1 MLKLGRTRNDK
12 GEKPMSNTKYQQL
25 IFRLMYPVMF
35 VLCSALTAHAQ
46 TPAPSGPTL
55 SDHIARLSLKA
66 SELLPYLQHEVLSHI
81 QDWVYGIA
89 VAVAVLVLL
98 FSFLRL
104 WRENSGANSNLVFFF
119 LRSLFFFGLVG
130 SSVWIIGQMAATGR
144 EIAEGNEMNGS
155 AGRSLLF
162 EFYKAQ
168 RDSFNESY
176 EKMTMGTFTVKVDG
190 RDFTVR
196 PNTATTGT
204 FVGVLYDNEG
214 TIKDLD
220 KKLND
225 SSYTLPTLFNWLNAS
240 RTILEAGDFWLLL
253 LGGVL
258 VLVFKAAAPLMMA
271 VAIDQKLAHKV
282 SYPFVWGAGVLTLIW
297 PAVSYFIRALAY
309 LFGNMAMA
317 LGDSE
322 PLYNWDYST
331 MYAIKSN
338 FASPVHTVAIAA
350 FMMTIA
356 GACLWISPYLAYRFS
371 MGQLYE
377 GISAA
382 MSQFAAMII
391 GTGVEAYSTTAAA
404 SINQAAQNTQAQGT
418 YDSQT
423 TEARANKESGMLRNQ
438 AGFIAGK
445 AQALSSA
452 QASAGASMAAARGG
466 ASQAYT
472 MFGSANRGLAGY
484 NENMSQVGTQR
495 SIRDNNTL
503 STRQAREANTD
514 SQVGRKQEWSRGL
527 NSIPLVGGPIDLVR
541 EGVSGTVSS
550 ASGGKYGALPLTLH
564 QRGYDA
570 ARIESTA
577 GMNANAT
584 QNFTEAQ
591 KVDRQTGDRMAA
603 ISMQQGRESAGVA
616 YAAAGTSIA
625 GHRTALGI
633 NNQAT
638 QIDFTGRIN
647 SAGITHTAAVD
658 SAKLQAISM
667 IVGRMGAKLAQDIER
682 GMEMR
687 Y

>member
-1 MLKLGRTRNDK
+1 
-12 GEKPMSNTKYQQL
+12 MSKANYQHS
-25 IFRLMYPVMF
+25 IFRLLHSIAVL
-35 VLCSALTAHAQ
+35 LCSALVAQAQ
-46 TPAPSGPTL
+46 TPAPTGPTL
-55 SDHIARLSLKA
+55 SDHITRLSIKA
-66 SELLPYLQHEVLSHI
+66 SQLLPYLQREVLSHV
-81 QDWVYGIA
+81 QEWVYGIA

-104 WRENSGANSNLVFFF
+104 WRENSGGNSNLIFFF

-144 EIAEGNEMNGS
+144 EIAEGNEISGGS
-155 AGRSLLF
+155 GRSLLF

-176 EKMTMGTFTVKVDG
+176 EKLTMGTFTVKVDG

-225 SSYTLPTLFNWLNAS
+225 SSYTLPTLFNWLNIS

-258 VLVFKAAAPLMMA
+258 ILVFKAAAPLMMA

-282 SYPFVWGAGVLTLIW
+282 SYPFIWGAGVLTLIW

-322 PLYNWDYST
+322 PLYNWDYAT

-338 FASPVHTVAIAA
+338 FASPMHMVAIAA
-350 FMMTIA
+350 LMMTVA
-356 GACLWISPYLAYRFS
+356 GGCLWISPYLAYRFS
-371 MGQLYE
+371 MGQIYE
-377 GISAA
+377 GVSAA

-404 SINQAAQNTQAQGT
+404 SINQMAQNTQAQGS
-418 YDSQT
+418 YDAQT

-438 AGFIAGK
+438 AGFISEKASALSA
-445 AQALSSA
+445 AQAT
-452 QASAGASMAAARGG
+452 AGAAMAAARGG
-466 ASQAYT
+466 ANQAST
-472 MFGSANRGLAGY
+472 MFGSASRGTAGY
-484 NENMSQVGTQR
+484 NEQMSQIAADR

-503 STRQAREANTD
+503 STRQARETNTD

-527 NSIPLVGGPIDLVR
+527 GNIPLLGGPIDLVR
-541 EGVSGTVSS
+541 EGVAGTVST

-564 QRGYDA
+564 QRSYDA
-570 ARIESTA
+570 ARIDSTA

-584 QNFTEAQ
+584 QNFTEVQ
-591 KVDRQTGDRMAA
+591 KVERQTGDRMAA
-603 ISMQQGRESAGVA
+603 ISMQQGREAAGAA

-625 GHRTALGI
+625 GHRTAFGI
-633 NNQAT
+633 NNQAA
-638 QIDFTGRIN
+638 QVEFTGRVSGAEIMHN
-647 SAGITHTAAVD
+647 AAVD

-667 IVGRMGAKLAQDIER
+667 IVSRMGAKLAQDIER

>member
-1 MLKLGRTRNDK
+1 MVL
-12 GEKPMSNTKYQQL
+12 
-25 IFRLMYPVMF
+25 
-35 VLCSALTAHAQ
+35 LCSGLTAHAQ

-66 SELLPYLQHEVLSHI
+66 SELLPYLQYEVLSHI

-322 PLYNWDYST
+322 PLYNWDYAS

-371 MGQLYE
+371 MGQIYE
-377 GISAA
+377 GVSAA

-404 SINQAAQNTQAQGT
+404 SINQAAQNTQTQGT

-452 QASAGASMAAARGG
+452 QATAGAAMAAARAGT
-466 ASQAYT
+466 SQAYT
-472 MFGSANRGLAGY
+472 MFGSVNRGLAGY
-484 NENMSQVGTQR
+484 NENMSQIGTQR

-527 NSIPLVGGPIDLVR
+527 NSIPLVGGPIDLIR
-541 EGVSGTVSS
+541 EGVSGTVST
-550 ASGGKYGALPLTLH
+550 ASGGKHGALPLTLH

-603 ISMQQGRESAGVA
+603 ISMQQGRESAGAA

-625 GHRTALGI
+625 GHRTALGM

-638 QIDFTGRIN
+638 QIEFTGRMS

-667 IVGRMGAKLAQDIER
+667 IVSRMGAKLAQDIEK

>member
-1 MLKLGRTRNDK
+1 
-12 GEKPMSNTKYQQL
+12 MSKANYQQSIIGL
-25 IFRLMYPVMF
+25 LHSIA
-35 VLCSALTAHAQ
+35 VLLFSTLVAQAQ
-46 TPAPSGPTL
+46 TPAPTGPTL
-55 SDHIARLSLKA
+55 SDHIARLSIKA
-66 SELLPYLQHEVLSHI
+66 SQLLPYLQREVLSHV
-81 QDWVYGIA
+81 QEWVYGIA

-104 WRENSGANSNLVFFF
+104 WRENSGGNSNLIFFF

-144 EIAEGNEMNGS
+144 EIAEGNELSGGS
-155 AGRSLLF
+155 GRSLLF

-168 RDSFNESY
+168 RDSFNQSY
-176 EKMTMGTFTVKVDG
+176 EKLTMGTFTVKVDG

-225 SSYTLPTLFNWLNAS
+225 SSYTLPTLFNWLNIS

-282 SYPFVWGAGVLTLIW
+282 SYPFIWGAGVLTLIW
-297 PAVSYFIRALAY
+297 PAVSYFIRAIAY

-322 PLYNWDYST
+322 PLYNWDYAT
-331 MYAIKSN
+331 MYAIKNN
-338 FASPVHTVAIAA
+338 FASPVHMVAIAA
-350 FMMTIA
+350 LMMTIA
-356 GACLWISPYLAYRFS
+356 GGCLWISPYLAYRFS
-371 MGQLYE
+371 MGQVYE
-377 GISAA
+377 GVSAA

-404 SINQAAQNTQAQGT
+404 SINQTAQNTQAQAS
-418 YDSQT
+418 YDAQT

-438 AGFIAGK
+438 AGFVAGR
-445 AQALSSA
+445 ASALSTA
-452 QASAGASMAAARGG
+452 QASAGASMAAARGS
-466 ASQAYT
+466 ANQAYT
-472 MFGSANRGLAGY
+472 MFGSASRGIAGY
-484 NENMSQVGTQR
+484 NEQMSQIGTNR
-495 SIRDNNTL
+495 SIRDNNTI
-503 STRQAREANTD
+503 STRQAQETNTD

-527 NSIPLVGGPIDLVR
+527 GNIPLLGGPIDLVR
-541 EGVSGTVSS
+541 EGIAGTVSS
-550 ASGGKYGALPLTLH
+550 ASDGKYGALPLTLH

-570 ARIESTA
+570 ARIESTD

-584 QNFTEAQ
+584 QNFAEVQ
-591 KVDRQTGDRMAA
+591 KVERQTGDRMAA
-603 ISMQQGRESAGVA
+603 ISMQQGSEAAGAA

-625 GHRTALGI
+625 GHKTALGI

-638 QIDFTGRIN
+638 QVEFTGRMG
-647 SAGITHTAAVD
+647 SADITHKAAVD
-658 SAKLQAISM
+658 SARLQAISM
-667 IVGRMGAKLAQDIER
+667 IVSRMGSKLAQDIEK

>member
-1 MLKLGRTRNDK
+1 
-12 GEKPMSNTKYQQL
+12 MSKANYQQR
-25 IFRLMYPVMF
+25 IFRLLHSIAALLF
-35 VLCSALTAHAQ
+35 SALVAQAQ
-46 TPAPSGPTL
+46 TPPPTGPTL
-55 SDHIARLSLKA
+55 SDHIARLSIKA
-66 SELLPYLQHEVLSHI
+66 SQLLPYLQHEVLSHI
-81 QDWVYGIA
+81 QEWVYGIA
-89 VAVAVLVLL
+89 VALAVLVLL

-104 WRENSGANSNLVFFF
+104 WRENSGGNSNLIFFF

-130 SSVWIIGQMAATGR
+130 SSAWLIGQMAATGN
-144 EIAEGNEMNGS
+144 EIAEGNEINGA

-176 EKMTMGTFTVKVDG
+176 EKLTIGTFTVKVDD
-190 RDFTVR
+190 RDFAVR
-196 PNTATTGT
+196 PNTATAGT

-271 VAIDQKLAHKV
+271 VAIDQKLAQKV

-297 PAVSYFIRALAY
+297 PAVSYLIRAIAY

-322 PLYNWDYST
+322 PLYNWDYAT

-338 FASPVHTVAIAA
+338 FASPVYTVAIAA
-350 FMMTIA
+350 LMMTIA
-356 GACLWISPYLAYRFS
+356 GGCLWISPYLAYRFS
-371 MGQLYE
+371 MGQIYE
-377 GISAA
+377 GVSAA

-418 YDSQT
+418 YDAQT
-423 TEARANKESGMLRNQ
+423 TEARSNKESGMLRNQ

-452 QASAGASMAAARGG
+452 QATAGAAMAAARAG

-472 MFGSANRGLAGY
+472 MFGSTNRGIAGY
-484 NENMSQVGTQR
+484 NEQMSQVGTQR
-495 SIRDNNTL
+495 SIRDNNTI
-503 STRQAREANTD
+503 SARQASEANTD
-514 SQVGRKQEWSRGL
+514 SQVGRKQEWSKSL
-527 NSIPLVGGPIDLVR
+527 NSIPLFGGPIDLVR
-541 EGVSGTVSS
+541 EGIAGIVSS
-550 ASGGKYGALPLTLH
+550 ASDGKHGALPLTLH

-591 KVDRQTGDRMAA
+591 TVERQTGDRMAA
-603 ISMQQGRESAGVA
+603 ISMQQGRESAGAA

-625 GHRTALGI
+625 GHKMALGL
-633 NNQAT
+633 NDQAT
-638 QIDFTGRIN
+638 QIEFTGRMG
-647 SAGITHTAAVD
+647 SAGITHQAAVD
-658 SAKLQAISM
+658 SARLQAISM
-667 IVGRMGAKLAQDIER
+667 IVSRMGSKLAQDIER